1 MIRIVMLVCAL
12 FVFSGLASAQM
23 TVDQKVSD
31 FTQLAAT
38 YAKNY
43 APYEWKVLS
52 QKFDLY
58 KIKTWLDRV
67 KASKDDLEF
76 MDICVEYVASLN
88 DAHDF
93 VQFQSD
99 FAADLGFSVDL
110 FDGVYL
116 IDFINRAQLR
126 TTAYPFQNGDELI
139 SIDGVATAK
148 WVQDNLKY
156 GISANPRSSARWTAD
171 LITFR
176 PQATI
181 PGAVNLPDRAT
192 VVIKRQSGTVETYN
206 IPWAKSGT
214 PLFAVGPVPGLN
226 VNAVKKTKVNIIRK
240 ADEETGTADPEM
252 EVQLKPTPVPSLSNL
267 RLPENKVRAGLKE
280 VLNLEAVPPVF
291 AFPAGFTQ
299 RLGRSGFDYFSSGT
313 YTTAGSKIGYIR
325 IPTFLPSSEGAALNQ
340 FVSEITYMQANTD
353 GLIVDVMRNGG
364 GDACYAESLLS
375 YVIPTKFRTIGYEIR
390 ATASIVSSLSGE
402 VEFAKSIGAEPW
414 MIRTLQTLLDGVK
427 QAYSENRGRTGP
439 IPVCDWSLDIDPAL
453 DRNGRIAAYSKPMM
467 LVTDEMSI
475 SAAEM
480 FAAVF
485 QDNQRGIVYGMR
497 TMGAGGAVNLSVE
510 GTTFSESLTNVTIS
524 LMNRKNPI
532 VTSDYPT
539 APYVENIGVRPDIEA
554 DYMTKD
560 NLLNRGKTFVDGMFA
575 AMASYIKNGK

>member
-1 MIRIVMLVCAL
+1 MIRTVMLMCAL
-12 FVFSGLASAQM
+12 FVFSGLAGAQM
-23 TVDQKVSD
+23 TVDQKVGD

-38 YAKNY
+38 FAKNY

-52 QKFDLY
+52 QNFDLF

-76 MDICVEYVASLN
+76 MDICVEYVAALN
-88 DAHDF
+88 DAHDS
-93 VQFQSD
+93 VIFQSD

-110 FDGVYL
+110 YDGVYL
-116 IDFINRAQLR
+116 IDFISRSQLR
-126 TTAYPFQNGDELI
+126 ATAYPFQIGDELV
-139 SIDGVATAK
+139 SIDGAAAAK

-156 GISANPRSSARWTAD
+156 GIAANPRSSARFTAD

-176 PQATI
+176 SQAYI
-181 PGAVNLPDRAT
+181 PGAVNLPDRAE
-192 VVIKRQSGTVETYN
+192 VIIKRQNGTLETYN

-226 VNAVKKTKVNIIRK
+226 VNAARRAKAAGVRK
-240 ADEETGTADPEM
+240 AGGDPVIDDPELD
-252 EVQLKPTPVPSLSNL
+252 VKLKPSLVPGLSNM
-267 RLPENKVRAGLKE
+267 RLPESKLRPGLKE
-280 VLNLEAVPPVF
+280 ILNLEAVPPIF
-291 AFPAGFTQ
+291 AYPTGFTQ

-313 YTTAGSKIGYIR
+313 FTTGGSRIGYLR
-325 IPTFLPSSEGAALNQ
+325 IPTFEPSSQGSALNQ
-340 FVSEITYMQANTD
+340 FATEIAYMQANTD
-353 GLIVDVMRNGG
+353 GLIVDVMRNPG
-364 GDACYAESLLS
+364 GDACYGEALLK
-375 YVIPTKFRTIGYEIR
+375 YVIPTRFRTIGYEIR
-390 ATASIVSSLSGE
+390 ATAYWVNALSGE
-402 VEFAKSIGAEPW
+402 LEYFKAIGADAW
-414 MIRTLQTLLDGVK
+414 MIRTLQSLLTGVK
-427 QAYSENRGRTGP
+427 QAYAENRGRTGP
-439 IPVCDWSLDIDPAL
+439 VAICDWSLDIDPAV
-453 DRNGRIAAYSKPMM
+453 DRNGKVVAYSKPIM

-497 TMGAGGAVNLSVE
+497 TMGAGGSVGQFE
-510 GTTFSESLTNVTIS
+510 GTTFSESGVTVTQS

-539 APYVENIGVRPDIEA
+539 APYVENIGVRPDIQA

-575 AMASYIKNGK
+575 AMANYIKNGK

>member
-1 MIRIVMLVCAL
+1 MIRIVILVCVL
-12 FVFSGLASAQM
+12 FAFSGLAGAQM

-67 KASKDDLEF
+67 KASKDDLDF
-76 MDICVEYVASLN
+76 MDICVEYVAALN

-99 FAADLGFSVDL
+99 FAADLGFGVDL
-110 FDGVYL
+110 FDGLYL
-116 IDFINRAQLR
+116 IDFINRSQLR
-126 TTAYPFQNGDELI
+126 ATAYPFQNGDELV

-226 VNAVKKTKVNIIRK
+226 VNAVKKAKVNVIRK
-240 ADEETGTADPEM
+240 ADEDGEMTEPEM
-252 EVQLKPTPVPSLSNL
+252 EVPLKPTPVPSLSNL
-267 RLPENKVRAGLKE
+267 RLPENKVRPGLKA

-291 AFPAGFTQ
+291 AFPTGFTQ

-313 YTTAGSKIGYIR
+313 YTTGGSKIGYIR
-325 IPTFLPSSEGAALNQ
+325 IPTFQPSSEGAAFNS
-340 FVSEITYMQANTD
+340 FASEITYMQANTD
-353 GLIVDVMRNGG
+353 GLIVDVIRNGG
-364 GDACYAESLLS
+364 GNACYAESLLS

-390 ATASIVSSLSGE
+390 ATASIVSALSGE
-402 VEFAKSIGAEPW
+402 VEFVKSIGAEPW
-414 MIRTLQTLLDGVK
+414 MVRTLQALLDGVK
-427 QAYSENRGRTGP
+427 LAYAENRGRTGP
-439 IPVCDWSLDIDPAL
+439 IPVCDWSLDINPAV
-453 DRNGRIAAYSKPMM
+453 DRNGRIAAYSKPIM

-497 TMGAGGAVNLSVE
+497 TMGAGGAVHLSVE
-510 GTTFSESLTNVTIS
+510 ATTFSESLTNVTIS
-524 LMNRKNPI
+524 LMNRKNPM
-532 VTSDYPT
+532 VTSDNPT

-554 DYMTKD
+554 DYMTRD

-575 AMASYIKNGK
+575 AMANYIKNGK